1 MKYLIKLKKRHF
13 KKLTKVL
20 PKKRNQID
28 HKKLILKKVPKKTEK
43 KSRAYTPFDSPY
55 NSNEYLIKNRSS
67 PFFDDDDEEK
77 DQFPCQPLELIGIDD
92 EIINLDLFL
101 YNMDSTMNDSDYNI
115 ELKEEINKKK
125 EIFLESD
132 KK

>member
-28 HKKLILKKVPKKTEK
+28 RKELILKKAPKKTEK

-92 EIINLDLFL
+92 EIIILDLFL
-101 YNMDSTMNDSDYNI
+101 FFLVLLFVLLLVLLLLVLFNKL
-115 ELKEEINKKK
+115 LKLYLK
-125 EIFLESD
+125 
-132 KK
+132 